1 MHDFSLSFLI
11 KCKNNANGLNL
22 NYFLTF
28 LSRKNTIRYKFESI
42 NPDLVSVKF
51 DAFITITNERE
62 HDGQNLLAI
71 DLETFCVSV
80 ECLEIAH
87 KNALLTSGPVK
98 KAHLKIHDGV
108 FVPGVSF

>member
-1 MHDFSLSFLI
+1 M
-11 KCKNNANGLNL
+11 
-22 NYFLTF
+22 
-28 LSRKNTIRYKFESI
+28 SRKNTIRYKFESI

-80 ECLEIAH
+80 ECLEFELNLPVMEIMH

-98 KAHLKIHDGV
+98 KAHLKIRDGV

>member
-1 MHDFSLSFLI
+1 MISLSLI
-11 KCKNNANGLNL
+11 KCKGNANGLNL

-28 LSRKNTIRYKFESI
+28 LSRENTIIYKFESI

-71 DLETFCVSV
+71 NLETFCVSV
-80 ECLEIAH
+80 ECLEFEL
-87 KNALLTSGPVK
+87 NLLVVLMAFRSG
-98 KAHLKIHDGV
+98 
-108 FVPGVSF
+108 FVEICSDVLTAIQRCAS